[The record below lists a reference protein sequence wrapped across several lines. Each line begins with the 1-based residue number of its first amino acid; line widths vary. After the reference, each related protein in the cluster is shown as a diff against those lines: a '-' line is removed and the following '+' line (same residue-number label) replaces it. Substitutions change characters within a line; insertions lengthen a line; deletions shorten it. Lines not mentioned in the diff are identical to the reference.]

1 MDRFIELRFGQ
12 CTDVQREIV
21 PVSSINTIYV
31 DMIDPSSI
39 VVDFT
44 INGKTFRRK
53 EYYENTCQCNCRW
66 NEVRRILGVADQVLP
81 GKGNPIPMESDDWF
95 DLEDSERIDLCRRM
109 NHSTCPED
117 GDDDE

>member
-12 CTDVQREIV
+12 CSDVQREIV

-31 DMIDPSSI
+31 DMIDASNI

-44 INGKTFRRK
+44 INGKTFHRQ
-53 EYYENTCQCNCRW
+53 EYYENSWQCNRRW
-66 NEVRRILGVADQVLP
+66 NEIRRILGVSEQIAP
-81 GKGNPIPMESDDWF
+81 GNGMPIPMERNEWF

>member
-12 CTDVQREIV
+12 CADVQREIV

-53 EYYENTCQCNCRW
+53 EDRRCR
-66 NEVRRILGVADQVLP
+66 
-81 GKGNPIPMESDDWF
+81 
-95 DLEDSERIDLCRRM
+95 CR
-109 NHSTCPED
+109 
-117 GDDDE
+117 